1 MNIDQKAFKWL
12 DSNQLSYDI
21 WNKKYRFKGESFDDW
36 LNRVSSNNENIKRLI
51 LEKKFSFGGRI
62 LANRG
67 LNHASLANCATLG
80 RVKDSINGIM
90 ETNTQLAQTFKYQQ
104 GQGLSLTDIRPKGTP
119 IRGLYPSEGIVPFM
133 EIFNTTT
140 ESIQQG
146 GSRRGALLMAL
157 DIMHKDA
164 YDFMTIKSDLKRI
177 NNANL
182 SMEISDEFMGYVEE
196 CMANNTNKLIH
207 MKKQYGNDFIEYDV
221 DVMKLYNTL
230 CEHALKYA
238 EPGIL
243 YTDQLFNYNLMQH
256 DDDYEI
262 LSTNACSEQPLVK
275 HGMCML
281 ASINISK
288 YVQNPFSSD
297 VKFDYNSLKYDIYDI
312 VKAMDDIVDEN
323 IKLAPLQEQKDT
335 AQKYRNIG
343 VGIMGLA
350 DFFVMNNVKYGS
362 NESKQMARDIMKTV
376 FQYAIDASVRLG
388 EERGNFPG
396 YKSCVWDSDIIKAN
410 ISPRDIEKYKSKG
423 CLRNC
428 SLLSIA
434 PTGSIGTMFQIST
447 GCEPFFALS
456 YKRRTISMGE
466 QYYDVNIP
474 TLELYKSIKGEDAD
488 ISNFVTSKDIHWV
501 DRIGVQS
508 ELQKACDTAIS
519 STCNLPKDTT
529 LEEIKCI
536 YLEAWKSKCKGFT
549 VYVEGSRNPI
559 LSTSGFESNN
569 GEVPK
574 RPKELEAD
582 YYAVKVKNEIF
593 EVVVGL
599 LNGKPYEVFAMRS
612 QDKPLP
618 AHKGKIIKVKKMHYK
633 FESEYKT
640 IPDLQ
645 LNGNSEEK
653 AATLYASMLMRHN
666 ADLKYIIKTAKK
678 VNDNISSFT
687 SAMCR
692 VLSKYIGAEVLEEK
706 CPECGGQIIR
716 EVGCCKCNDCGWS
729 KCE

>member
-1 MNIDQKAFKWL
+1 MDIKAFKWL
-12 DSNQLSYDI
+12 DENQLSYDI
-21 WNKKYRFKGESFDDW
+21 WNKKYRANNESFEDW
-36 LNRVSSNNENIKRLI
+36 LDRVSGNDEDIKELI
-51 LEKKFSFGGRI
+51 LDKRFLFGGRI

-67 LNHASLANCATLG
+67 LNKASLANCATLG
-80 RVKDSINGIM
+80 RVEDSIDGIM
-90 ETNTQLAQTFKYQQ
+90 FTNTQLAQTFKSQQ
-104 GQGLSLTDIRPKGTP
+104 GQGLSLTNIRPKGAM
-119 IRGLYPSEGIVPFM
+119 IRNHYQSEGIIPFM

-164 YDFMTIKSDLKRI
+164 MDFITIKSDLNKI

-182 SMEISDEFMGYVEE
+182 SLEINDEFMEAVQY
-196 CMANNTNKLIH
+196 CMENNTNQILTVTRT
-207 MKKQYGNDFIEYDV
+207 YGGQDITYDV

-243 YTDQLFNYNLMQH
+243 YTNKLFNYNLMEH
-256 DDDYEI
+256 DVEYQI
-262 LSTNACSEQPLVK
+262 YSTNACSEQPLVK

-281 ASINISK
+281 SSINVSR
-288 YVQNPFSSD
+288 YVENPFTD
-297 VKFDYNSLKYDIYDI
+297 DWFFNAALLEEDIYKI
-312 VKAMDDIVDEN
+312 VRAMDNIVDEN
-323 IKLAPLQEQKDT
+323 ILVTPLQEQKDT

-343 VGIMGLA
+343 IGIMGLA
-350 DFFVMNNVKYGS
+350 DLFVMCGMKYGS
-362 NESKQMARDIMKTV
+362 EESKKFAKNIMKFV
-376 FQYAIDASVRLG
+376 FEQSLRSSIKLAK
-388 EERGNFPG
+388 ERGSFPG
-396 YKSCVWDSDIIKAN
+396 YGSHVWDSEIIRN
-410 ISPRDIEKYKSKG
+410 NFDQQQIEWFKEQN

-434 PTGSIGTMFQIST
+434 PTGSIGTMLQIST

-456 YKRRTISMGE
+456 YKRRTISMGDN
-466 QYYDVNIP
+466 YYDVNIP

-488 ISNFVTSKDIHWV
+488 ISNFVTSKDIAWI

-508 ELQKACDTAIS
+508 ALQSACDTAIS
-519 STCNLPKDTT
+519 STCNLPKETT
-529 LEEIKCI
+529 LDEIKKI
-536 YLEAWKSKCKGFT
+536 YLEAWKQGCKGFT

-569 GEVPK
+569 GQVAK

-599 LNGKPYEVFAMRS
+599 LNGKPYEVFALRS

-645 LNGNSEEK
+645 LNGTSEEK

-692 VLSKYIGAEVLEEK
+692 VLSKYIGVETLEEK

-716 EVGCCKCNDCGWS
+716 EVGCCKCNECGWAR
-729 KCE
+729 CE